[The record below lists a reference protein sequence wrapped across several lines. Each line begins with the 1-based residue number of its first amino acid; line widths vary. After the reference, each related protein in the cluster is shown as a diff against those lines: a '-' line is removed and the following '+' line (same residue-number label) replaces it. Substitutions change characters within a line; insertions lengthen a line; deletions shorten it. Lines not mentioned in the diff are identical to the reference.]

1 MMFYIDFSYNY
12 CGNERRSGNTNLWLL
27 LLSSVVELSVKA
39 KQANTYF
46 VLDITRHKKSDL
58 ISLTPESVQ
67 KNLNLDILKPFE
79 VPVLPLAEQQ
89 QIAAIPSSVD
99 QVIEKTESQIS
110 KLQDL
115 KKGMMQELLTKGIGH
130 TQFKTASA
138 GKIPKQWEFKD
149 FQYYADAH

>member
-1 MMFYIDFSYNY
+1 MSIGGISSTGVGFSQHQ
-12 CGNERRSGNTNLWLL
+12 G
-27 LLSSVVELSVKA
+27 
-39 KQANTYF
+39 
-46 VLDITRHKKSDL
+46 
-58 ISLTPESVQ
+58 ISQL
-67 KNLNLDILKPFE
+67 
-79 VPVLPLAEQQ
+79 QQ

>member
-1 MMFYIDFSYNY
+1 M
-12 CGNERRSGNTNLWLL
+12 
-27 LLSSVVELSVKA
+27 
-39 KQANTYF
+39 
-46 VLDITRHKKSDL
+46 RHKKSDL

-130 TQFKTASA
+130 TQFKTTSV

>member
-1 MMFYIDFSYNY
+1 M
-12 CGNERRSGNTNLWLL
+12 
-27 LLSSVVELSVKA
+27 
-39 KQANTYF
+39 
-46 VLDITRHKKSDL
+46 
-58 ISLTPESVQ
+58 
-67 KNLNLDILKPFE
+67 
-79 VPVLPLAEQQ
+79 PVLPLAEQQ

-110 KLQDL
+110 KRQDL
-115 KKGMMQELLTKGIGH
+115 KKGMMQELLAKGVGH